1 MNSLL
6 SRYRLN
12 YFFLFYL
19 ILILTACNSNSQQSM
34 MTEEEHKEFLESIT
48 YEEALNDTD
57 DEKRVEHTDEQWKNM
72 LSSGEYRILRNEG
85 TEMPYMNEYDGFYE
99 EGVYLCRAC
108 GNPLFHSDTKYNSR
122 SGWPSYWKPIREGAV
137 EEREDNSLFMT
148 RTETICAR
156 CDSHIGHVFDDGP
169 DPTGL
174 RYCMNS
180 KALKFIP
187 KEDNSDS

>member
-1 MNSLL
+1 MIHTLPL
-6 SRYRLN
+6 RI
-12 YFFLFYL
+12 LFISVLTYI
-19 ILILTACNSNSQQSM
+19 ILVFTACNSNSQQKSM
-34 MTEEEHKEFLESIT
+34 TQDEHQQFLESIT

-57 DEKRVEHTDEQWKNM
+57 NNKRVERSEEEWKNI
-72 LSSGEYRILRNEG
+72 LTSGEHRILRREG
-85 TEMPYMNEYDGFYE
+85 TEMPYVNEYDGFYE
-99 EGVYLCRAC
+99 EGVYVCRAC
-108 GNPLFHSDTKYNSR
+108 GNPLFHSDSKYNSR
-122 SGWPSYWKPIREGAV
+122 TGWPSFWEPIREDAV
-137 EEREDNSLFMT
+137 GEREDNSLWMT

-187 KEDNSDS
+187 KEENS

>member
-1 MNSLL
+1 MNQMLSRRSLL
-6 SRYRLN
+6 YPVFL
-12 YFFLFYL
+12 YF

-34 MTEEEHKEFLESIT
+34 MSEEDHKEFLESIT
-48 YEEALNDTD
+48 YEEAINDTD
-57 DEKRVEHTDEQWKNM
+57 NEKRVEHSDEQWKNM

-137 EEREDNSLFMT
+137 AEREDNSLFMT

-180 KALKFIP
+180 KALKFVP
-187 KEDNSDS
+187 KDDSSEN